1 MQSQGLPAA
10 LLTPLEQGL
19 HDATI
24 SVLQRVEIDEAS
36 FEAASALLADLPPA
50 CQAVIG
56 YGPSRPFAAGARRA
70 R

>member
-1 MQSQGLPAA
+1 MQSEGLPAA

-19 HDATI
+19 PAASI
-24 SVLQRVEIDEAS
+24 AVLQRVEVNEAS

-56 YGPSRPFAAGARRA
+56 YGPSWPFAAGARRA
-70 R
+70 Q